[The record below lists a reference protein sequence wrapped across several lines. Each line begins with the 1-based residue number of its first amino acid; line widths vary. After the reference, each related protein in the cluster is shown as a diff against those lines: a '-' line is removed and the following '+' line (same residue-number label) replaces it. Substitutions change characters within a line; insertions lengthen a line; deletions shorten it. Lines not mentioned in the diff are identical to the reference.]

1 VTRRREPWRDELGET
16 RARCVGYVEQLSAI
30 PKPLA
35 MLSLGRWWQHH
46 RFRCH
51 VGERLCAACGC
62 RRDGWCR
69 RLRRGRRAQL
79 VIGESGF
86 RPAGTVTRPR
96 SVFVAERSHA
106 VPQRAWQHARRTAS
120 LRRRRTLSVKF
131 RATLRAPG
139 RSFGASVAHRPKRIM
154 LRCETNRHAPRS
166 GGIRSL
172 LSGMV
177 CGDRAVAATPR
188 QGSERT
194 SHRPGFPGCGSEAMT
209 LRFR

>member
-1 VTRRREPWRDELGET
+1 VTRGREPWCDEFGET
-16 RARCVGYVEQLSAI
+16 RARRVGYVAQLSAL
-30 PKPLA
+30 PKRFA
-35 MLSLGRWWQHH
+35 RLSLGRWWRHH

-62 RRDGWCR
+62 RRGGWCR
-69 RLRRGRRAQL
+69 RLRRGRRIQL
-79 VIGESGF
+79 VSGESGF
-86 RPAGTVTRPR
+86 RPAGTVTWPG

-106 VPQRAWQHARRTAS
+106 VPQRAWQHARCTAS
-120 LRRRRTLSVKF
+120 LRRCRTLSVKSC
-131 RATLRAPG
+131 AMSRAPG
-139 RSFGASVAHRPKRIM
+139 RSFGASVVRRLKRTM

-166 GGIRSL
+166 DGTRSL

-177 CGDRAVAATPR
+177 CRDRAVAATSR

-194 SHRPGFPGCGSEAMT
+194 SHRPGFPGYGSEAMA